1 MKRWPK
7 VSRPAL
13 TPSISNGTISAA
25 SCGTASVQ
33 TIPRNGR
40 TQRSASG
47 LADAAPQ
54 RIDFGHG
61 NERTIAGTISAI
73 ASLVSRPGFSIIA
86 T

>member
-1 MKRWPK
+1 M
-7 VSRPAL
+7 
-13 TPSISNGTISAA
+13 
-25 SCGTASVQ
+25 ASVQ

-47 LADAAPQ
+47 FADAAPQ

-61 NERTIAGTISAI
+61 NERTIAGMISAI